1 MSYQEKE
8 YSNILNINGLSSELL
23 KNHFDL
29 YRGYI
34 TNTNKLAEELVSL
47 SKDSVSYAE
56 LNRRFGWEFNGM
68 RLHELYFENISTN
81 PCAIDACPDIFNKIQ
96 LDFGSYDKWREDFKA
111 TALMRGIGW
120 VILYHDRWQDR
131 LFNVWIEEHSNGHL
145 AGCRPLLVIDLF
157 EHAFM
162 PAGVRKPDYVDIIL
176 NSFDWS
182 SAESRMKAE
191 A

>member
-1 MSYQEKE
+1 MSYQAKD
-8 YSNILNINGLSSELL
+8 YSSVLSISGLPSDLLN
-23 KNHFDL
+23 NHFSL
-29 YRGYI
+29 YEGYVS
-34 TNTNKLAEELVSL
+34 NTNKLAEEIQRT
-47 SKDSVSYAE
+47 SKDSAAFAE
-56 LNRRFGWEFNGM
+56 MNRRFGWEFNGM
-68 RLHELYFENISTN
+68 RLHELYFENILATPKSV
-81 PCAIDACPDIFNKIQ
+81 DLCPDIYNKIQ
-96 LDFGSYDKWREDFKA
+96 IDFGSVDAWREDFKA

-162 PAGVRKPDYVDIIL
+162 PAGIRKPDYVDIIL

-182 SAESRMKAE
+182 SAENRMKAE